1 MKNLLIVATFLAS
14 SVLSLP
20 GLASADPVIASAD
33 ISRAATLP
41 SIADQARQTDRRAVV
56 LARRIR
62 NHLHI
67 ARLGGM
73 QNQARQLNDIL
84 TQAHYALR
92 HLNQQLAW
100 LVDDATSVDPQRR
113 RRAETTL
120 RLSRER
126 LDDLERQAERSLG
139 HPMDIDIIGGR

>member
-1 MKNLLIVATFLAS
+1 MKNLLIVETFLTS

-20 GLASADPVIASAD
+20 GLASTDPVIASAD

-113 RRAETTL
+113 RRAETT
-120 RLSRER
+120 
-126 LDDLERQAERSLG
+126 
-139 HPMDIDIIGGR
+139 